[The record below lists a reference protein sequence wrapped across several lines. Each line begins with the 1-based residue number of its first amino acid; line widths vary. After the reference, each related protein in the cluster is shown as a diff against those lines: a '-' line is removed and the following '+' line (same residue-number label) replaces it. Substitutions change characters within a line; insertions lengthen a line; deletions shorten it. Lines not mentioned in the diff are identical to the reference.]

1 MILGV
6 GRGPI
11 PSQGPSPRRQQWCR
25 NCCCAP
31 SPQLTPARPAL
42 TALTAAAQSQ
52 LAARR
57 CDGKDGYTPA
67 LTDYRPS
74 HQRPIQVHL
83 SPSFLLHPF
92 DLTIIRLKLS
102 IRANRILLWLL
113 SHIYLYQRNLP
124 QSTRR
129 LNCVKPLGRGYGLNM
144 FFCPLFSICNSG

>member
-11 PSQGPSPRRQQWCR
+11 PSQGPI
-25 NCCCAP
+25 
-31 SPQLTPARPAL
+31 PQT
-42 TALTAAAQSQ
+42 TAAVPELLLRPLTSADPSTPCTHCTLCSHNLQH
-52 LAARR
+52 
-57 CDGKDGYTPA
+57 DDGYAPA